1 MKIDIRKWKYPDNY
15 SKDIIINNCYLDNYS
30 KTRINI
36 LQTIGLE

>member
-1 MKIDIRKWKYPDNY
+1 MELDIRKWTYPDNY
-15 SKDIIINNCYLDNYS
+15 LKAIIQNNCYLDNYS